1 LWAPDGSERRVPVA
15 DFVKGPQRNALEPG
29 ELLRSIFIP
38 ASALTTHTAFRQV
51 SLANRGRSGAL
62 VIGTRAANG
71 AFALTITASTPRP
84 IKLSFDA
91 PPPAEAL
98 LARIEAAVHAW
109 YDDIHGLPA
118 WRRHM
123 TLHFAQEIRDE
134 LSEAA
139 R

>member
-1 LWAPDGSERRVPVA
+1 M
-15 DFVKGPQRNALEPG
+15 RNA
-29 ELLRSIFIP
+29 R
-38 ASALTTHTAFRQV
+38 ALNRRTAFRQV
-51 SLANRGRSGAL
+51 SLANHGRSGAL
-62 VIGTRAANG
+62 VIGTRAADG

-84 IKLSFDA
+84 IKLNFDA
-91 PPPAEAL
+91 PPSVEPL
-98 LARIEAAVHAW
+98 HARIEAAVDAW

-123 TLHFAQEIRDE
+123 TLHFAREILGE